1 MGMNGMGMGMMANRW
16 RGLGI
21 NSDVDEG
28 SNNGNGNGNGNE
40 EVRRNRERREFLC
53 GMFLGSI
60 AGIWILIFLI
70 LAQRGGYSRRFRLGV
85 TLGVALNLMVQL
97 TYQYP
102 QAPSGD
108 GSDGDDASAS
118 AS

>member
-1 MGMNGMGMGMMANRW
+1 
-16 RGLGI
+16 
-21 NSDVDEG
+21 
-28 SNNGNGNGNGNE
+28 
-40 EVRRNRERREFLC
+40 VR
-53 GMFLGSI
+53 MFLGSI

-102 QAPSGD
+102 QAPDHDGAAGD
-108 GSDGDDASAS
+108 EGADASAS
-118 AS
+118 VADAGDANATATGLETDDAE